1 MTKGR
6 GSTRAVDW
14 DRPLRVALDAAEPR
28 PALTSDRSLKKNY
41 AERLS
46 RGIASLFADALRPTY
61 PGVTP
66 RAGGEGQ
73 ESPVGADRGRKR
85 LDVKVWDDMLG
96 LLVAVSVKTITF
108 RDWVAKDERAGRY
121 TKNMVRN
128 DHELRAE
135 ASVIHRRQPYSVLI
149 GCLFLPIDACDDGG
163 AGDRAT
169 SSFAH
174 AVVTLRKRTG
184 RQVPTDPAELFERI
198 FVGLFE
204 LEGGARGAVRFFDV
218 AMPPPRVGRPR
229 QVDTVSLR
237 AVIDQIR
244 AVEQARNERAP
255 VWGEAEDDELV
266 ERLSGGSD

>member
-1 MTKGR
+1 MTKGSR
-6 GSTRAVDW
+6 SARRIDW
-14 DRPLRVALDAAEPR
+14 ERPLRAALDAAEPR
-28 PALTSDRSLKKNY
+28 PPLTADRYLKKNY

-46 RGIASLFADALRPTY
+46 RGIASLFADALRPAY

-66 RAGGEGQ
+66 RTGGEGQ
-73 ESPVGADRGRKR
+73 ESPVGTDRGRKR

-96 LLVAVSVKTITF
+96 LLAAVSVKTLTF

-135 ASVIHRRQPYSVLI
+135 ASVVHRRQPYSVLF
-149 GCLFLPIDACDDGG
+149 GVLFLPTDACDDGS
-163 AGDRAT
+163 ATDRAT

-184 RQVPTDPAELFERI
+184 RQGPSDQAELFEHV

-204 LEGGARGAVRFFDV
+204 PDGAERGAVRFFDV
-218 AMPPPRVGRPR
+218 SKPPPRVGRPR
-229 QVDTVSLR
+229 RIDTMDLR
-237 AVIDQIR
+237 AVIDQVR

-255 VWGEAEDDELV
+255 VWGEAEDDEPV
-266 ERLSGGSD
+266 EVVSGGSD